1 MVNEGLIMFLKKL
14 ALFITTKKNMIL
26 IIYCLVLLFI
36 LGLFT
41 SAYQSFIRNT
51 LYQGVV
57 NNVATITE
65 QGIGNL
71 KSIIDGHF
79 RLIFSYKHYIEEN
92 EITFRQAVPSE
103 QRFYIDGILE
113 HNRYQNTCVVMPSG
127 LASCYDGTNMDV
139 SEQLC
144 FTESMKG
151 LNCVSTPFMDVAG
164 EKLVSITAP
173 LAYLDGTVGVLMIT
187 TYLAH
192 LYESFNI
199 SFYDDQGYSYILDNE
214 GNVIIDS
221 VKRPVGTYFM
231 NVLTYLED
239 NGNDLEQI
247 DQIRSD
253 MKNGFSGVT
262 LINSAGIRK
271 FMSFKPFDLNG
282 SKLYFAAL
290 VSEAVVLQN
299 EKRIMFY
306 TTLLCILATMVA
318 MGVVI
323 YIIIIRRRQQYKT
336 FRLAYFDNETGLYN
350 KNYMD
355 GFFHKITAEKGV
367 NYASVAVDI
376 NNFKIFNHLHG
387 YERGAYILRVMG
399 DVFLESLEHGETAA
413 RMTNDIFFI
422 ILKYEKQSRLVVRMT
437 DMIEKIR
444 QELKSNPDLINS
456 RITFACGLFLMQD
469 KEETSAANVF
479 DNADIARQKTK
490 GTGKTWITF
499 FRKSMITQLKS
510 EQAIE
515 NIMETA
521 LRNDEFIV
529 YLQPKIDFSTLQVMG
544 AEALVR
550 WKRAEHGIVSP
561 ATFIP
566 VFERTGFITQL
577 DFYVFEKTCIAL
589 SEWRKAGKM
598 LDIIISVNMSRNHLG
613 QDYFIDVL
621 SLIANR
627 WGIPLNSLEIEITES
642 AFFEDSAHLIKILH
656 KLKSVGFRLSMDDF
670 GAGYSSLNLLK
681 QIPVD
686 VLKIDKEF
694 LDQSGVSEKGR
705 VIISS
710 IIHMAKCIDVE
721 VVCEGVETEEQATF
735 LRNMGCDYAQGY
747 LYAKPMSLQDF
758 YDFVIKVNGEES
770 KGEES
775 YHYYYGA
782 NI

>member
-1 MVNEGLIMFLKKL
+1 MFFKKL
-14 ALFITTKKNMIL
+14 LSFITAKKNVIL
-26 IIYCLVLLFI
+26 ISYCLVLLFI

-57 NNVATITE
+57 NNVAAVTE

-79 RLIFSYKHYIEEN
+79 RLMFSFKHYVEEN
-92 EITFRQAVPSE
+92 SITFRQPVPLE

-144 FTESMKG
+144 FLESMKG
-151 LNCVSTPFMDVAG
+151 ENCVSTPFVDAAG
-164 EKLVSITAP
+164 DKLVSITAP
-173 LAYLDGTVGVLMIT
+173 LEFLDGAVGVLMVT
-187 TYLAH
+187 TYLSH
-192 LYESFNI
+192 LYESFGI
-199 SFYDDQGYSYILDNE
+199 SFYDDRGYSYILDNE

-221 VKRPVGTYFM
+221 IKRPVGTYFV
-231 NVLTYLED
+231 NALTYLED
-239 NGNDLEQI
+239 NGNEIEQI

-262 LINSAGIRK
+262 LVSSAGVKK
-271 FMSFKPFDLNG
+271 FISYKPFDLNG
-282 SKLYFAAL
+282 SKLYFVAL
-290 VSEAVVLQN
+290 VSEAVVVQN
-299 EKRIMFY
+299 EDRIMFY
-306 TTLLCILATMVA
+306 TTLLCILATMVT

-323 YIIIIRRRQQYKT
+323 YIVISRRRQRHNT

-355 GFFHKITAEKGV
+355 GFFHKIIAEKGV
-367 NYASVAVDI
+367 NYASISIDI

-387 YERGAYILRVMG
+387 HERGAYILRVMG
-399 DVFLESLEHGETAA
+399 DVFRTSLEQGETAA
-413 RMTNDIFFI
+413 RMTNDIFFL
-422 ILKYEKQSRLVVRMT
+422 ILKYEKQSKLVVRMT
-437 DMIEKIR
+437 EMVDKIR

-456 RITFACGLFLMQD
+456 RFTFACGIFLMQD
-469 KEETSAANVF
+469 KDDASAADIF
-479 DNADIARQKTK
+479 DKADIARQKTK
-490 GTGKTWITF
+490 GSGKSWITF
-499 FRKSMITQLKS
+499 FRKSMINQLKS
-510 EQAIE
+510 EQSIE
-515 NIMETA
+515 NIMESA
-521 LRNDEFIV
+521 LGNNEFVV
-529 YLQPKIDFSTLQVMG
+529 YLQPKIDFLTLQVMG

-550 WKRAEHGIVSP
+550 WKRPEHGIVSP

-589 SEWRKAGKM
+589 NEWRKAGQM
-598 LDIIISVNMSRNHLG
+598 LDIIVSVNMSRNHLG

-621 SLIANR
+621 SLIATR
-627 WGIPLNSLEIEITES
+627 WNIPLNSLEIEITES
-642 AFFEDSAHLIKILH
+642 AFFEDSGHLIKILN
-656 KLKSVGFRLSMDDF
+656 KLKATGFRLSMDDF

-686 VLKIDKEF
+686 VIKIDKEF

-721 VVCEGVETEEQATF
+721 VVCEGVETEEQANF

-747 LYAKPMSLQDF
+747 LYAKPMNLQDF
-758 YDFVIKVNGEES
+758 YDFVIKVNGEAKRE
-770 KGEES
+770 GDD
-775 YHYYYGA
+775 YQYFYGA